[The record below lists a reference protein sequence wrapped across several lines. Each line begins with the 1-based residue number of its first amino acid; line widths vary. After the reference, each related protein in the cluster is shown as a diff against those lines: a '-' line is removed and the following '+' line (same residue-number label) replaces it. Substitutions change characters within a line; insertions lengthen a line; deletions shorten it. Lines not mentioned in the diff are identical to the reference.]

1 MNLLKKLF
9 FLLPVNQRSK
19 ALLLL
24 VLMIFM
30 ALVDVIGVASIL
42 PFMAVITNPDLIET
56 NSILNKFY
64 LISNKYGVANDEQF
78 FFVLGIVVFFL
89 LVFSLTLKTLTTYFQ
104 LRFVWMQ
111 EKTIGK
117 RLLESYLHQ
126 PYSWFLD
133 HNSSNIG
140 KNILSDV
147 GHVVQNGINPAIVL
161 LADGFVAIALI
172 TLLIIANPIIALS
185 VCFTLILSYILIYS
199 VSRRYLNKI
208 GEQRSKNNNLRFN
221 AIIEAFGAAKEIKLG
236 GLEPNYINKFS
247 IAAKNFAHN
256 QASSQ
261 IMALTPRY
269 ILEGIAFGGI
279 LLVLLY
285 LISSTGSFNN
295 AIPLIS
301 LYVLAGYKLM
311 PALQHIYQSLSQ
323 LRYAGPALN
332 TLEKD
337 INNSK
342 HAVHDLTQKKMNL
355 AKSIS
360 LKNIFY
366 KYPNSSRNVLDN
378 INLTIAANTTVGI
391 IGPTGSGKTTVVDI
405 ILGLLVAQEGHL
417 EVDGKVITKT
427 KSRVWQRLI
436 GYVPQNI
443 YLSDDTVASNIAFGV
458 SNEDVDQ
465 TSIEKASKI
474 ANLHNFVVEE
484 LPNQYQTVIGE
495 RGVKLSG
502 GQRQR
507 IGIARALYFNPQVLI
522 LDEATS
528 SLDNQTEKAVMD
540 AVNKLMD
547 NTTIIMIAHR
557 LNTVRNCDNIF
568 HLNKGK
574 IINQGTFEQLNLK

>member
-1 MNLLKKLF
+1 M
-9 FLLPVNQRSK
+9 
-19 ALLLL
+19 
-24 VLMIFM
+24 
-30 ALVDVIGVASIL
+30 
-42 PFMAVITNPDLIET
+42 
-56 NSILNKFY
+56 
-64 LISNKYGVANDEQF
+64 
-78 FFVLGIVVFFL
+78 
-89 LVFSLTLKTLTTYFQ
+89 
-104 LRFVWMQ
+104 
-111 EKTIGK
+111 TI
-117 RLLESYLHQ
+117 
-126 PYSWFLD
+126 
-133 HNSSNIG
+133 
-140 KNILSDV
+140 
-147 GHVVQNGINPAIVL
+147 
-161 LADGFVAIALI
+161 
-172 TLLIIANPIIALS
+172 
-185 VCFTLILSYILIYS
+185 
-199 VSRRYLNKI
+199 KI
-208 GEQRSKNNNLRFN
+208 
-221 AIIEAFGAAKEIKLG
+221 
-236 GLEPNYINKFS
+236 
-247 IAAKNFAHN
+247 
-256 QASSQ
+256 
-261 IMALTPRY
+261 
-269 ILEGIAFGGI
+269 
-279 LLVLLY
+279 
-285 LISSTGSFNN
+285 
-295 AIPLIS
+295 
-301 LYVLAGYKLM
+301 
-311 PALQHIYQSLSQ
+311 
-323 LRYAGPALN
+323 
-332 TLEKD
+332 
-337 INNSK
+337 
-342 HAVHDLTQKKMNL
+342 
-355 AKSIS
+355 
-360 LKNIFY
+360 
-366 KYPNSSRNVLDN
+366 
-378 INLTIAANTTVGI
+378 ANTTVGI
-391 IGPTGSGKTTVVDI
+391 IGSTGSGKTTVVDI